1 MLYSSVHWIA
11 CLTMFYI
18 VSLGIA
24 INTFL
29 LIFRYEKCLLLS
41 FTIIWTFWVITKW
54 CQPQH
59 PGIVIVS
66 FFHIPTLAL
75 SLCCLFVCLFVVLL
89 LLLLLSFLFLHLVTV
104 FVSFFNSFNLFYFK
118 SVTINTDI
126 VAIYLHGALTTITC
140 PSMHHPLGTVIER
153 TDLKIA
159 HNNIKVHVYTSTNG
173 QE

>member
-1 MLYSSVHWIA
+1 MVSTPASGYCYSVI
-11 CLTMFYI
+11 FPYP
-18 VSLGIA
+18 
-24 INTFL
+24 NTGFK
-29 LIFRYEKCLLLS
+29 FM
-41 FTIIWTFWVITKW
+41 
-54 CQPQH
+54 
-59 PGIVIVS
+59 
-66 FFHIPTLAL
+66 
-75 SLCCLFVCLFVVLL
+75 LFVCLFVVVL